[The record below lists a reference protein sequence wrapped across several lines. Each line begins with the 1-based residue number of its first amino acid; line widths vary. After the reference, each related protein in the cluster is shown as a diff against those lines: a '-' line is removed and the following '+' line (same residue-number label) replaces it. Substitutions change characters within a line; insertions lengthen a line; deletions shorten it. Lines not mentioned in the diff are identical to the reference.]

1 MNVAE
6 KRNRSRIIKLEGA
19 LLAFWPGAQV
29 VSQLLVAAN
38 RGPEDIVGNRVAILE
53 VDRSADLHDRDM
65 GREHQALLINQRVL
79 GWRRKSFTLDDVHI
93 NHRLARDA

>member
-38 RGPEDIVGNRVAILE
+38 GGPEDIVGDRVAVLE
-53 VDRSADLHDRDM
+53 VNRSADLHDRDM

-93 NHRLARDA
+93 NHRLAR